1 MDTPHQRRCFAQ
13 HDPVDGSGRTI
24 SELRRVEP
32 ALFPFSDY
40 PVSAQEGLHIATLE
54 ERNKSPGNRSR
65 PHRHDFYQI
74 FWLTQGERSF
84 TIDFDNFPVRAP
96 SFVFVPPGAVHT
108 FGTLESTNGYML
120 SFQQDFL
127 EAQGYSIDLFQDCP
141 VFDPAHFRVVLQV
154 SHTAVQRVTGYV
166 EEIFA
171 EFNAKQHQYQT
182 AMAAFLRLL
191 FVEIK
196 RAVSNQAGSNSHQKY
211 SALTARFLRRLNS
224 RPYQIASASEVSK
237 LLGVSR
243 SWLNELVRK
252 ETGRNLTDHLQ
263 RRFILESKRLLAHS
277 DLNISE
283 IAYQLGFDDASYFT
297 RLFRQIAGT
306 NPSEFRELH
315 R

>member
-1 MDTPHQRRCFAQ
+1 MDTPRQRRCFAQ
-13 HDPVDGSGRTI
+13 PNPVDGPARTS

-32 ALFPFSDY
+32 ELFPFSDY

-54 ERNKSPGNRSR
+54 ERTKRPGNRYR

-74 FWLTQGERSF
+74 FWLTRGERSF
-84 TIDFDNFPVRAP
+84 TIDFDNFPVKAP

-108 FGTLESTNGYML
+108 FGTLESTSGYML

-154 SHTAVQRVTGYV
+154 SPASAQRVTGYV
-166 EEIFA
+166 EQICA
-171 EFNAKQHQYQT
+171 EFSSKQHEYQT
-182 AMAAFLRLL
+182 AIAALLRLL

-196 RAVSNQAGSNSHQKY
+196 RAVSNHAGSNSLQKY

-224 RPYQIASASEVSK
+224 RPYQIASASEVSRF
-237 LLGVSR
+237 LGVSR

-263 RRFILESKRLLAHS
+263 RRLILESKRLLAHC

-306 NPSEFRELH
+306 SPTEFRELH

>member
-1 MDTPHQRRCFAQ
+1 
-13 HDPVDGSGRTI
+13 VGRSVRTGF
-24 SELRRVEP
+24 ELRRVEP

-40 PVSAQEGLHIATLE
+40 PVSPQEGLHIATLE
-54 ERNKSPGNRSR
+54 ERNQSAGNRYR

-74 FWLTQGERSF
+74 FWLTHGERTF

-96 SFVFVPPGAVHT
+96 SLVFVPPGAVHT
-108 FGTLESTNGYML
+108 FGTLESTRGYML

-141 VFDPAHFRVVLQV
+141 PFDPAHFRVVLEV
-154 SHTAVQRVTGYV
+154 SDSSVQRLADYV
-166 EEIFA
+166 EQIFA
-171 EFNAKQHQYQT
+171 EFSSKQHEYQ
-182 AMAAFLRLL
+182 AAIAALLRLL

-196 RAVSNQAGSNSHQKY
+196 RAVSSLAGPNSLQKY
-211 SALTARFLRRLNS
+211 SPLTARFLRRLNA
-224 RPYQIASASEVSK
+224 RPFQIASASEVSRF
-237 LLGVSR
+237 LGVSR

-252 ETGRNLTDHLQ
+252 ETGSNLTDHLQ
-263 RRFILESKRLLAHS
+263 RRLILESKRLLAHS

-297 RLFRQIAGT
+297 RLFRQIAQT
-306 NPSEFRELH
+306 CPSEFRELH